1 MNIAEWSIRNPLL
14 CCIAMLIALIGG
26 WLAFEN
32 MSRFEDPEFTIRI
45 AKVFTQYPGASPEE
59 VMNEVTEPIETAL
72 QQLPEV
78 KSVESISSAGLSD
91 ISVEIRFDYSRSKS
105 DLQVVWTKVRNK
117 VNDAQRD
124 LPPGAGPT
132 VVQDDF
138 GDVYGVYFLL
148 TGEGY
153 SPADMLSYAKTLRR
167 DLLLVD
173 GVAKVGIIGD
183 QEEVIYVEVSRER
196 AASLGVS
203 LNQVYDT
210 LTQQNTVVSAG
221 DIVLGG
227 ERIEISPTGEISSVA
242 AIKSLIVGGSN
253 GGAVTRLGAIAEVTR
268 GYRDP
273 VEQYIRYDGEPAI
286 GIGISNLSGVNVVKM
301 GEAIDAKLVELD
313 SQRPV
318 GMTLHEYYH
327 QGKVVDASITA
338 FAWNVITAL
347 AIVFVTLLIFMGL
360 RSGIVMGATVLLTM
374 AATLLIMWLA
384 GIPMHRIS
392 LGALVISLGM
402 LVDNG
407 VVITDGI
414 LVGVQNGRKKLDVA
428 KEVAAKNMKPL
439 LGGTLVGIIAF
450 APIGFAPGDT
460 AEFTNS
466 LFWVVLI
473 ALGLSWVLAFTL
485 TPLFCYWIFPEA
497 KDGQAEIVH
506 EDRRFMR
513 TYKDVIRTVL
523 SYKTLALA
531 AVAGVFVL
539 SILGFR
545 YVQSGF
551 FPASTSPQIVID
563 YFLPEGT
570 DIERTKIDLVQFE
583 EHVRGIEGIEH
594 VQTLVGGG
602 ALRYMLTYDAGS
614 DNPAVGQILAR
625 TSDYRDNDR
634 LIKEIQAY
642 ADEAYP
648 DAQAKVWKFRLGP
661 GGGSKIEAAFS
672 GPDPKVLRQ
681 LANQAKR
688 IMASDPDAVL
698 IKDDWR
704 RPVPVMEPVYSENKG
719 ERVGISRKDVAE
731 ALEENFS
738 GRERGVYREGD
749 RLIPIISRSPIADTV
764 DPWGMASIQII
775 SPTTQQ
781 PVPLAQVIDDADMKW
796 RDGKLLRADRVLTIK
811 AQCDPVSGVLA
822 SDLQSR
828 IRPQIDAIDLP
839 DGYRLKWEGE
849 AGDSADANASLAST
863 IPLGLLAMILV
874 VVVLFNAIRQPIVI
888 WSIVPLA
895 IVGVVVGLVIT
906 QTPLEFMGI
915 LGLLSLSGLLI
926 QNSLVLVDSIDE
938 MIAEGTPRFDALVE
952 SAASRFRPVMMGAFT
967 TVLGILPLY
976 FDAFFKSMTVVLA
989 FGLSF
994 ATLITLLVTPVLY
1007 ALLFRITKDETA
1019 RPPSIPV
1026 QEDIED
1032 MEGATA

>member
-1 MNIAEWSIRNPLL
+1 MNSAVWSIKNPLL
-14 CCIAMLIALIGG
+14 CCIAMIIALVGG

-32 MSRFEDPEFTIRI
+32 MSRFEDPEFTIRV

-59 VMNEVTEPIETAL
+59 VMDEVTEPLETAL

-91 ISVEIRFDYSRSKS
+91 ISVEIRYDYSRTKS

-117 VNDAQRD
+117 IDDAQRS

-132 VVQDDF
+132 IVEDDF
-138 GDVYGVYFLL
+138 GDVYGVYYLL

-153 SPADMLSYAKTLRR
+153 SSAEMENYAKSLRR
-167 DLLLVD
+167 ELLLVD
-173 GVAKVGIIGD
+173 GVAKVGIIGE
-183 QEEVIYVEVSRER
+183 QEEVIYVEVSRDR
-196 AASLGVS
+196 AAALGVS

-210 LTQQNTVVSAG
+210 LAQQNTVTSAG
-221 DIVLGG
+221 DIVLGD
-227 ERIEISPTGEISSVA
+227 ERVEINPSGEISSVE
-242 AIKSLIVGGSN
+242 AIKALIISGAN
-253 GGAVTRLGAIAEVTR
+253 GTALTRLGAVADVTR

-273 VEQYIRYDGEPAI
+273 VKQYIRYDGQPAL

-301 GEAIDAKLVELD
+301 GEAIDAKLAELE
-313 SQRPV
+313 SQRPI

-327 QGKVVDASITA
+327 QGKVVDGSIQA
-338 FAWNVITAL
+338 FAMNVITAL
-347 AIVFVTLLIFMGL
+347 AIVFVTLLIFMGF
-360 RSGIVMGATVLLTM
+360 RSGLVMGATVLLTM
-374 AATLLIMWLA
+374 AATLLIMWVA

-414 LVGVQNGRKKLDVA
+414 LVGVQQGRKKIDVA
-428 KEVAAKNMKPL
+428 REVAAKNLKPL

-473 ALGLSWVLAFTL
+473 ALGLSWVLAFTI
-485 TPLFCYWIFPEA
+485 TPLFCYWAFPEA
-497 KDGQAEIVH
+497 ADTDAQVATSDG
-506 EDRRFMR
+506 RFM
-513 TYKDVIRTVL
+513 TLYKGIIRGAL
-523 SYKTLALA
+523 SHKPLALGA
-531 AVAGVFVL
+531 TIGVFAL
-539 SILGFR
+539 AIFGFR
-545 YVQSGF
+545 FVQSGF

-570 DIERTKIDLVQFE
+570 DIERTRQDMIRIEAHVSQID
-583 EHVRGIEGIEH
+583 GIEN

-614 DNPAVGQILAR
+614 DNPAFGQILAK

-634 LIKEIQAY
+634 LIREIQAY
-642 ADEAYP
+642 ADENFA

-681 LANQAKR
+681 LANQAKE
-688 IMASDPDAVL
+688 IMASDAGAVL

-704 RPVPVMEPVYSENKG
+704 RPVPVMEPIYSENKG

-731 ALEENFS
+731 ALAENFS
-738 GRERGVYREGD
+738 GRDRGYYREGD
-749 RLIPIISRSPIADTV
+749 RLIPIVSRSPVADTV

-781 PVPLAQVIDDADMKW
+781 PVPLAQVIDDVEMIW
-796 RDGKLLRADRVLTIK
+796 RDGKLLRTDRVLTIK
-811 AQCDPVSGVLA
+811 AQCDPLTGVLA
-822 SDLQSR
+822 SDLQNR
-828 IRPQIDAIDLP
+828 IRPLIDAIDLP
-839 DGYRLKWEGE
+839 DGYSLKWEGE
-849 AGDSADANASLAST
+849 AGDSAEANSSLAST
-863 IPLGLLAMILV
+863 IPLGLLAMLLV
-874 VVVLFNAIRQPIVI
+874 VVVLFNAVRQPIVI

-926 QNSLVLVDSIDE
+926 QNSLVLVDSTDE
-938 MIAEGTPRFDALVE
+938 LIASGMPRFDALVE
-952 SAASRFRPVMMGAFT
+952 SAASRLRPVTMGAFT

-989 FGLSF
+989 FGLTF

-1007 ALLFRITKDETA
+1007 ALLFRISRDETA
-1019 RPPSIPV
+1019 VPPPPA
-1026 QEDIED
+1026 DD
-1032 MEGATA
+1032 MTLEENGVPA

>member
-1 MNIAEWSIRNPLL
+1 MNSAEWSIRNPLL
-14 CCIAMLIALIGG
+14 CSIAMLIALVGG
-26 WLAFEN
+26 WMAFEN

-59 VMNEVTEPIETAL
+59 VMDEVTEPIETAL

-117 VNDAQRD
+117 VSDAQRD

-153 SPADMLSYAKTLRR
+153 PPADMLSYAKTLRR
-167 DLLLVD
+167 DLLLVE

-183 QEEVIYVEVSRER
+183 QEEVIYVEVSRDR

-221 DIVLGG
+221 DIVLGNQ
-227 ERIEISPTGEISSVA
+227 RIEISPTGDITSVD
-242 AIKSLIVGGSN
+242 AIKSLIIGGTN
-253 GGAVTRLGAIAEVTR
+253 GSAVTQLGAIAEVTR

-273 VEQYIRYDGEPAI
+273 VEQYVRYDGEPAI

-301 GEAIDAKLVELD
+301 GEAIDAKLAELE
-313 SQRPV
+313 SQRPI

-327 QGKVVDASITA
+327 QGKVVDASIMA

-360 RSGIVMGATVLLTM
+360 RSGIVMGVTVLLTM

-428 KEVAAKNMKPL
+428 KDVASKNMKPL

-506 EDRRFMR
+506 EDGRFMR
-513 TYKDVIRTVL
+513 AYKDLIRTVL
-523 SYKTLALA
+523 SYKALALA
-531 AVAGVFVL
+531 AVVGIFVL
-539 SILGFR
+539 SIIGFR

-570 DIERTKIDLVQFE
+570 DIERTKLDLIQFE
-583 EHVRGIEGIEH
+583 EHVSGIEGVEH

-625 TSDYRDNDR
+625 TADYRDNDR

-688 IMASDPDAVL
+688 IMANDPDAVL

-704 RPVPVMEPVYSENKG
+704 RPIPVMEPVYSENKG

-764 DPWGMASIQII
+764 DPWGMASIQVI

-781 PVPLAQVIDDADMKW
+781 PVPLAQVIDDVEITW
-796 RDGKLLRADRVLTIK
+796 RDGKLLRTDRVLTIK

-828 IRPQIDAIDLP
+828 IKPQIDAIPLP

-849 AGDSADANASLAST
+849 AGDSADANSSLAST
-863 IPLGLLAMILV
+863 IPLGLLAMVLV
-874 VVVLFNAIRQPIVI
+874 VVVLFNALRQPIVI

-895 IVGVVVGLVIT
+895 IVGVVIGLVTT

-938 MIAEGTPRFDALVE
+938 MIANGTPRFDALID

-1007 ALLFRITKDETA
+1007 ALLFRISKDETA
-1019 RPPSIPV
+1019 RPPSMPV
-1026 QEDIED
+1026 QDETDD

>member
-1 MNIAEWSIRNPLL
+1 MNSAVWSIKNPLL

-59 VMNEVTEPIETAL
+59 VMNEVTEPLETAL

-78 KSVESISSAGLSD
+78 ESVESISSAGLSD
-91 ISVEIRFDYSRSKS
+91 ISVEIRFEYSRTKS

-117 VNDAQRD
+117 VNDAQRN
-124 LPPGAGPT
+124 LPPGASPT
-132 VVQDDF
+132 VVEDDF
-138 GDVYGVYFLL
+138 GDVYGVYYLL

-153 SPADMLSYAKTLRR
+153 SPAEMLSYAKSLRR

-173 GVAKVGIIGD
+173 GVAKVGIIGE
-183 QEEVIYVEVSRER
+183 QEEVIYVEVSRDR

-210 LTQQNTVVSAG
+210 LAQQNTVASAG
-221 DIVLGG
+221 DIVLGDN
-227 ERIEISPTGEISSVA
+227 RVEISPTGEISSVD
-242 AIKSLIVGGSN
+242 AIKSLVIGGSN
-253 GGAVTRLGAIAEVTR
+253 GSALTRLGAIAEVTR

-273 VEQYIRYDGEPAI
+273 VEQYIRYDGQPAL

-301 GEAIDAKLVELD
+301 GEALDAKLAELD
-313 SQRPV
+313 SQRPI

-327 QGKVVDASITA
+327 QGKVVDQSIQA
-338 FAWNVITAL
+338 FAWNVISAL
-347 AIVFVTLLIFMGL
+347 AIVFVTLLVFMGF
-360 RSGIVMGATVLLTM
+360 RSGLVMGATVLLTM
-374 AATLLIMWLA
+374 SATLLIMWVA

-414 LVGVQNGRKKLDVA
+414 LVGVQRGRKKLDVA
-428 KEVAAKNMKPL
+428 REVAAKNMKPL

-473 ALGLSWVLAFTL
+473 ALGLSWVLAFTV
-485 TPLFCYWIFPEA
+485 TPLFCYWAFPETA
-497 KDGQAEIVH
+497 AGVGDTPQEDG
-506 EDRRFMR
+506 RFMR
-513 TYKDVIRTVL
+513 TYKGIIRAAL
-523 SYKTLALA
+523 SNKALALGA
-531 AVAGVFVL
+531 TLGVFALAVF
-539 SILGFR
+539 GFR
-545 YVQSGF
+545 FVQSGF

-570 DIERTKIDLVQFE
+570 DIERTKTDMERLE
-583 EHVRGIEGIEH
+583 AHVSEIEGVEH

-614 DNPAVGQILAR
+614 DNAAFGQILAR

-634 LIKEIQAY
+634 LIREIQAY
-642 ADEAYP
+642 ADANFP

-661 GGGSKIEAAFS
+661 GGGSKIEAVFS
-672 GPDPKVLRQ
+672 GPDAKVLRS
-681 LANQAKR
+681 LANQAKE
-688 IMASDPDAVL
+688 IMASDRDAVL

-704 RPVPVMEPVYSENKG
+704 RPIPVLEPVYSENKG
-719 ERVGISRKDVAE
+719 ERVGITRKDVAE
-731 ALEENFS
+731 ALEENFT
-738 GRERGVYREGD
+738 GRDRGVYREGD
-749 RLIPIISRSPIADTV
+749 RLIPIISRSPVADTA
-764 DPWGMASIQII
+764 DPWGMASIQVI

-781 PVPLAQVIDDADMKW
+781 PVPLAQVIDDVDTIW
-796 RDGKLLRADRVLTIK
+796 RDGKLLRTDRVLTIK
-811 AQCDPVSGVLA
+811 AQCDPVTGVLA

-828 IRPQIDAIDLP
+828 IRPAIDAIPLP

-849 AGDSADANASLAST
+849 AGDSADANSSLAST
-863 IPLGLLAMILV
+863 IPLGLLAMVLV
-874 VVVLFNAIRQPIVI
+874 VVVLFNAVRQPIVI

-895 IVGVVVGLVIT
+895 IVGVVIGLVLT

-926 QNSLVLVDSIDE
+926 QNSLVLVDSTDE
-938 MIAEGTPRFDALVE
+938 MIAEGMPRFDALVE
-952 SAASRFRPVMMGAFT
+952 SAASRLRPVTMGAFT

-989 FGLSF
+989 FGLTF

-1007 ALLFRITKDETA
+1007 ALLFRISKDETA
-1019 RPPSIPV
+1019 TPPPPAPADEFLD
-1026 QEDIED
+1026 ED
-1032 MEGATA
+1032 GVPA

>member
-1 MNIAEWSIRNPLL
+1 MNSAVWSIKNPLL
-14 CCIAMLIALIGG
+14 CCIAMIIALVGG

-32 MSRFEDPEFTIRI
+32 MSRFEDPEFTIRV

-59 VMNEVTEPIETAL
+59 VMDEVTEPLETAL

-91 ISVEIRFDYSRSKS
+91 ISVEIRYDYSRTKS

-117 VNDAQRD
+117 IDDAQRS

-132 VVQDDF
+132 VVEDDF
-138 GDVYGVYFLL
+138 GDVYGVYYLL

-153 SPADMLSYAKTLRR
+153 SPAELESYAKSLRR

-173 GVAKVGIIGD
+173 GVAKVGIIGQ
-183 QEEVIYVEVSRER
+183 QEEVIYVEVSRDR
-196 AASLGVS
+196 AAALGVS

-210 LTQQNTVVSAG
+210 LAQQNTVTSAG
-221 DIVLGG
+221 DIVLGD
-227 ERIEISPTGEISSVA
+227 ERVEINPTGEISSVE
-242 AIKSLIVGGSN
+242 AIEALIIPGSN
-253 GGAVTRLGAIAEVTR
+253 GTALTRLGAIADVTR

-273 VEQYIRYDGEPAI
+273 VKQYIRYDGQPAL

-301 GEAIDAKLVELD
+301 GEAIDAKLSELE
-313 SQRPV
+313 SQRPI
-318 GMTLHEYYH
+318 GMTLHEFYH
-327 QGKVVDASITA
+327 QGKVVDGSIQA
-338 FAWNVITAL
+338 FAMNVISAL
-347 AIVFVTLLIFMGL
+347 AIVFVTLLIFMGF
-360 RSGIVMGATVLLTM
+360 RSGLVMGATVLLTM
-374 AATLLIMWLA
+374 AATLLIMWVA

-414 LVGVQNGRKKLDVA
+414 LVGVQKGRKKIDVA
-428 KEVAAKNMKPL
+428 REVAAKNLKPL

-466 LFWVVLI
+466 LFWVVFI
-473 ALGLSWVLAFTL
+473 ALGLSWVLAFTI
-485 TPLFCYWIFPEA
+485 TPLFCYWAFPEA
-497 KDGQAEIVH
+497 TSREAASDGG
-506 EDRRFMR
+506 DGRFM
-513 TYKDVIRTVL
+513 TLYKGVIRGALSHKSLSLGATV
-523 SYKTLALA
+523 A
-531 AVAGVFVL
+531 VFVL
-539 SILGFR
+539 AIFGFR
-545 YVQSGF
+545 FVQSGF
-551 FPASTSPQIVID
+551 FPSSTSPQIVID

-570 DIERTKIDLVQFE
+570 DVERTRQDMIRIE
-583 EHVRGIEGIEH
+583 SHVSEIEGIEN
-594 VQTLVGGG
+594 VQTLIGGG

-614 DNPAVGQILAR
+614 DNPAFGQILAR

-634 LIKEIQAY
+634 LIRDIQAY
-642 ADEAYP
+642 ADANFP

-681 LANQAKR
+681 LANQAKE

-719 ERVGISRKDVAE
+719 ERVGITRKDVAD
-731 ALEENFS
+731 ALAENFS
-738 GRERGVYREGD
+738 GRDRGYYREGD
-749 RLIPIISRSPIADTV
+749 RLIPIISRSPVADTV

-775 SPTTQQ
+775 SPTSQQ
-781 PVPLAQVIDDADMKW
+781 PVPLAQVIDDVEMIW
-796 RDGKLLRADRVLTIK
+796 RDGKLLRTDRVLTIK
-811 AQCDPVSGVLA
+811 AQCDPVTGVLA
-822 SDLQSR
+822 SDLQNR
-828 IRPQIDAIDLP
+828 IKPLIDAIELP
-839 DGYRLKWEGE
+839 DGYSLKWEGE
-849 AGDSADANASLAST
+849 AGDSAEANSSLAST

-874 VVVLFNAIRQPIVI
+874 VVVLFNAVRQPIVI

-895 IVGVVVGLVIT
+895 IVGVVIGLVIT

-926 QNSLVLVDSIDE
+926 QNSLVLVDSTDE
-938 MIAEGTPRFDALVE
+938 LIASGMPRFDALVE
-952 SAASRFRPVMMGAFT
+952 SAASRLRPVTMGAFT

-989 FGLSF
+989 FGLTF
-994 ATLITLLVTPVLY
+994 ATMITLLVTPVLY
-1007 ALLFRITKDETA
+1007 ALLFRISRDETA
-1019 RPPSIPV
+1019 TPLPTPV
-1026 QEDIED
+1026 SDEMLEQEGDP
-1032 MEGATA
+1032 A